1 MRKMYKKQAE
11 DFIGLIGSAH
21 DEVRAA
27 MEKRNISLVLNLL
40 ADCQEGAI
48 ALGDMVEKTAG
59 DDGADV
65 IARLEAYCEGLY
77 QIHEQLASGLPVQG
91 QAVIRKKISKTL
103 HSHFIL
109 IRNSIR
115 AIKEH
120 REAVFLPYKASMW
133 DSLESVWKAA
143 KEDPNCDAYVIP
155 IPYYDRNSDGSFGEI
170 HYEADQ
176 YPADVPVMHYNE
188 YDFEKRRPDM
198 IFIHNPYDECN
209 YVTSVPPFF
218 YSKNI
223 KQFTEKLIYIPYFV
237 LEEIKIDDEHAIADM
252 SKFCLVEGV
261 RNADQ
266 VVVQSENMRRVYI
279 EVLTKTSGE
288 KTRGYWEKKI
298 LGLGSPKVDKVL
310 STRKED
316 LDIPEEWMEIIRKP
330 DGSWKKIILYNTSV
344 TALLQYSDQMI
355 AKIQEVFRIFY
366 ENREEAVLLWRPH
379 PLIEATIRSMR
390 PKLWAKY
397 REIVE
402 RYCAQGWGIFDES
415 ADLDRAVAL
424 SDAYYGDWSRIV
436 WLYEK
441 TEKPILHQ
449 NPDILSNQDDALS
462 IADMVRYHDKLF
474 ILTRDTCSLFEY
486 DLTAKKM
493 KWCGLIKRQREQ
505 VFICMAVCEGKV
517 YIAPYEADYI
527 SVYDIE
533 TETFD
538 TISLKQLSGKRKNK
552 YYHWGFSY
560 GKKVFF
566 LGTLQSTMLS
576 VDVQDGTVYE
586 VTDWMEEWK
595 QMTGEET
602 AVRTHTDKCVVEDC
616 FWVALDGS
624 NVLLQYNMT
633 TGEYRFWPVG
643 DSQFQYVT
651 VNYDGRYFWLS
662 GDRKAI
668 VRWEKETGEVREI
681 ADFPA
686 GFEAYNE
693 KGEEMF
699 YCCYPWKDALYFAPL
714 RTNMLVRLE
723 LKTEKMEC
731 VLLKSDSRFSGCELT
746 EIDAGRLY
754 MEVMDD
760 RGNRR
765 DSYAICGENG
775 HYSYAIKADRE
786 KEIEKMMASGFT
798 VENNPACLKL
808 FLAKER
814 TDGSIN
820 KNDCWMGKEIYETVL
835 EKE

>member
-1 MRKMYKKQAE
+1 
-11 DFIGLIGSAH
+11 
-21 DEVRAA
+21 
-27 MEKRNISLVLNLL
+27 
-40 ADCQEGAI
+40 
-48 ALGDMVEKTAG
+48 MVEKTAG

-424 SDAYYGDWSRIV
+424 SDAYYGDWSSIV

-538 TISLKQLSGKRKNK
+538 TISLKQLSGKTNIII
-552 YYHWGFSY
+552 GDLVM
-560 GKKVFF
+560 GK
-566 LGTLQSTMLS
+566 
-576 VDVQDGTVYE
+576 
-586 VTDWMEEWK
+586 
-595 QMTGEET
+595 
-602 AVRTHTDKCVVEDC
+602 
-616 FWVALDGS
+616 
-624 NVLLQYNMT
+624 
-633 TGEYRFWPVG
+633 
-643 DSQFQYVT
+643 
-651 VNYDGRYFWLS
+651 RYFS
-662 GDRKAI
+662 
-668 VRWEKETGEVREI
+668 
-681 ADFPA
+681 
-686 GFEAYNE
+686 
-693 KGEEMF
+693 
-699 YCCYPWKDALYFAPL
+699 
-714 RTNMLVRLE
+714 
-723 LKTEKMEC
+723 
-731 VLLKSDSRFSGCELT
+731 
-746 EIDAGRLY
+746 
-754 MEVMDD
+754 
-760 RGNRR
+760 
-765 DSYAICGENG
+765 
-775 HYSYAIKADRE
+775 
-786 KEIEKMMASGFT
+786 
-798 VENNPACLKL
+798 
-808 FLAKER
+808 
-814 TDGSIN
+814 
-820 KNDCWMGKEIYETVL
+820 
-835 EKE
+835 